1 MLTKICKSDLKSG
14 ILCPRCEKRVKNGEI
29 SKLDLEVARIL
40 QKMEGKY
47 PFLQKI
53 FFHKAIGSGNTLVIL
68 VNKGD
73 VKKILSYGGKI
84 LKEISEKTHRKKIKI
99 LATNEELRQFLEDL
113 FAPASI
119 LTINK
124 IWLPDGS
131 TETKAVIPK
140 KDEKKIPINTDAL
153 KELAKSIRN
162 ITLRI
167 EIEDTH
173 R

>member
-1 MLTKICKSDLKSG
+1 MLTKICSVDLKSG
-14 ILCPRCEKRVKNGEI
+14 ILCPKCEKRVKTGEI

-40 QKMEGKY
+40 QKMENKY
-47 PFLQKI
+47 SFIQKI

-73 VKKILSYGGKI
+73 VQKILSYGGKI
-84 LKEISEKTHRKKIKI
+84 LKEISEKTNRKKIKI
-99 LATNEELRQFLEDL
+99 LAINDEMRQFLEDL

-131 TETKAVIPK
+131 TETKVLIPK
-140 KDEKKIPINTDAL
+140 KDERKIPINTNAL
-153 KELAKSIRN
+153 KELAKRIRD

-167 EIEDTH
+167 EIESLN